1 MSASSIADPYY
12 VAKEEVDRRV
22 GTFAGRSQRW
32 DQLYTTENTAK
43 NKEFVDIQNSLLK
56 EASELEKDIKE
67 MENSIKA
74 VERNPQRFPHCTPYE
89 LDQRR
94 QWVEKSRRLVK
105 TVMDKVNSPAVLA
118 KLDSDRRKYGSEIL
132 EFERNRKKAET
143 DNQNKIDKS
152 KNVHKMILAR
162 QDRDL
167 TDLANATT
175 RLGEAAIAINVEL
188 QTQAKMLDDLDNE
201 VDRQR
206 EKMNFV
212 MRKTAQLLNTND
224 TKQICMVL
232 SLTGICA
239 LLFFINIYF

>member
-1 MSASSIADPYY
+1 MSTAATDPYY
-12 VAKEEVDRRV
+12 VAKDELEKRLQS
-22 GTFAGRSQRW
+22 FATRGKRW
-32 DQLYTTENTAK
+32 ETLYQGNTAK
-43 NKEFVDIQNSLLK
+43 SKEFSEIQNSLMHG
-56 EASELEKDIKE
+56 ASELEKDVRE

-74 VERNPQRFPHCTPYE
+74 VEKAPARFPHCTPFE

-94 QWVEKSRRLVK
+94 QWVERSRRAVK
-105 TVMDKVNSPAVLA
+105 AMVDRINSPAVLA
-118 KLDSDRRKYGSEIL
+118 KIDADRRKFESEIL
-132 EFERNRKKAET
+132 ETERTRKQAEME
-143 DNQNKIDKS
+143 NQNKIEKT
-152 KNVHKMILAR
+152 KHVHKQILAK
-162 QDRDL
+162 QDQDL

-188 QTQAKMLDDLDNE
+188 QTQERMLNDLDNE

-212 MRKTAQLLNTND
+212 MRKTAQLLNTDD

-232 SLTGICA
+232 TLTGLCA